1 MMPVDIRHNIPD
13 GDGRQFRAFETR
25 TISNPTFHAYSCT
38 LVFPRPLVR
47 TAERTHM
54 STSGKK
60 ASESVEDRMHSGF
73 SAFAPETD
81 IIAPLA
87 CDGFTQIETSYAT
100 RKEWSVFE
108 TSYIGL

>member
-1 MMPVDIRHNIPD
+1 
-13 GDGRQFRAFETR
+13 
-25 TISNPTFHAYSCT
+25 
-38 LVFPRPLVR
+38 
-47 TAERTHM
+47 
-54 STSGKK
+54 
-60 ASESVEDRMHSGF
+60 MHSGF

-108 TSYIGL
+108 TLYIGL